1 MTASHLAYLA
11 LIAAIAVERLF
22 ELVVNRRHQ
31 RRLIARGA
39 YEAGRRHF
47 PVMVALHT
55 GLLLAAPAEVL
66 LLDRPFLSWLGWPML
81 ALVAATTAMRWW
93 VIRLLGDR
101 WTIRV
106 WVLPGAPLVTGGP
119 YRFLRH
125 PNYLGVAIEVFALPL
140 VHTAWWT
147 ALAFGLG
154 NLWLLAHRIRVEDRA
169 LEGAVAG
176 QGARRPVSGG
186 EEATPPP
193 DGARRR
199 RPARSR

>member
-1 MTASHLAYLA
+1 MTGSQLAFLG
-11 LIAAIAVERLF
+11 LIAAIAVERLA

-39 YEAGRRHF
+39 HEAGRRHF

-66 LLDRPFLSWLGWPML
+66 LLDRPFQPGLGWPML
-81 ALVAATTAMRWW
+81 ALVAATTGMRWW

-106 WVLPGAPLVTGGP
+106 WVLPGAPLVTAGP
-119 YRFLRH
+119 YRWLRH
-125 PNYLGVAIEVFALPL
+125 PNYLGVAVEVFALPL

-147 ALAFGLG
+147 ALALGLG
-154 NLWLLAHRIRVEDRA
+154 NLWLLAHRIRVEDAALAGSEARA
-169 LEGAVAG
+169 AG
-176 QGARRPVSGG
+176 SARPLL
-186 EEATPPP
+186 
-193 DGARRR
+193 
-199 RPARSR
+199 

>member
-1 MTASHLAYLA
+1 MTASQLAFLGLIVA
-11 LIAAIAVERLF
+11 IAAERLA

-31 RRLIARGA
+31 RRLVARGA

-55 GLLLAAPAEVL
+55 GLLVAAPAEAI
-66 LLDRPFLSWLGWPML
+66 LLDRPFLPWLGWPML
-81 ALVAATTAMRWW
+81 ALVVATTAMRWW

-125 PNYLGVAIEVFALPL
+125 PNYLGVAVEVFALPL

-169 LEGAVAG
+169 LAGASE
-176 QGARRPVSGG
+176 RRAAAP
-186 EEATPPP
+186 
-193 DGARRR
+193 
-199 RPARSR
+199 

>member
-1 MTASHLAYLA
+1 MDLSRLAYLV
-11 LIAAIAVERLF
+11 LILAISAERLV
-22 ELVVNRRHQ
+22 ELVVSTRHQ
-31 RRLIARGA
+31 RRLAARGA
-39 YEAGRRHF
+39 FEVGRGHY

-66 LLDRPFLSWLGWPML
+66 LFDRPFLPWLGWPML

-119 YRFLRH
+119 YRWLRH
-125 PNYLGVAIEVFALPL
+125 PNYLGVAVEVFALPL

-147 ALAFGLG
+147 ALAFGIG

-169 LEGAVAG
+169 LRGGFADG
-176 QGARRPVSGG
+176 TAR
-186 EEATPPP
+186 
-193 DGARRR
+193 
-199 RPARSR
+199 

>member
-1 MTASHLAYLA
+1 MTASELAYLG
-11 LIAAIAVERLF
+11 LIVAIAVERLA

-31 RRLIARGA
+31 RRLVARGA
-39 YEAGRRHF
+39 YEAGRGHF
-47 PVMVALHT
+47 PVMIALHT
-55 GLLLAAPAEVL
+55 GLLVAAPAEAI
-66 LLDRPFLSWLGWPML
+66 LLDRPFLPWLGWPML
-81 ALVAATTAMRWW
+81 GLVVLTTAMRWW

-125 PNYLGVAIEVFALPL
+125 PNYLGVAVEVFALPL

-169 LEGAVAG
+169 L
-176 QGARRPVSGG
+176 RPLL
-186 EEATPPP
+186 
-193 DGARRR
+193 
-199 RPARSR
+199 